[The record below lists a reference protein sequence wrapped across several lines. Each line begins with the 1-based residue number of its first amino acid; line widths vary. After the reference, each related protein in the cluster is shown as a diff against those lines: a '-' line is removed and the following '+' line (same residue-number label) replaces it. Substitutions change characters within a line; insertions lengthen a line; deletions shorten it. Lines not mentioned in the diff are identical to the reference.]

1 MQATCM
7 HAKSLQ
13 SCPTLWTIA
22 CQAPLSMGF
31 SRRETGVGCHG
42 LLQGIFLTQEL
53 NSSLLCLLIGRR
65 HGKCHGTC
73 SATWEDTFKTLSYV
87 LSPNPAFC
95 FSSVIKVSPGQKKK
109 KKVLCYPWKNKG
121 NQCLYFP
128 DSVLLNQGCYTPCA
142 TLAKF
147 LNFQNCFPLL
157 KMGSSHHTGLA
168 QSHWKLAPWH
178 WEVRGK
184 LPWPRKSK
192 LSILPFSRNCQRK
205 RACPCSFSYYSLSLN
220 VTFSGSS
227 VFTTITKVGGALG
240 YSSAHFL
247 LLPLQS

>member
-1 MQATCM
+1 MWS
-7 HAKSLQ
+7 K
-13 SCPTLWTIA
+13 I
-22 CQAPLSMGF
+22 
-31 SRRETGVGCHG
+31 
-42 LLQGIFLTQEL
+42 
-53 NSSLLCLLIGRR
+53 
-65 HGKCHGTC
+65 
-73 SATWEDTFKTLSYV
+73 
-87 LSPNPAFC
+87 
-95 FSSVIKVSPGQKKK
+95 K

-178 WEVRGK
+178 WEVGGK

-192 LSILPFSRNCQRK
+192 LSILPFSLTLNCQRK
-205 RACPCSFSYYSLSLN
+205 RTPMFLLILQSQLKCHFFRKLCLYHHNQSRWCPGLFFSTFPVVASTVLIRMWNYLINVFAKLFLIYILTLKTLPKVRAPLCFSALVCPVSLN
-220 VTFSGSS
+220 LLNLVSWGSEPWVWKLFSP
-227 VFTTITKVGGALG
+227 I
-240 YSSAHFL
+240 
-247 LLPLQS
+247 